1 MQAIGHQVV
10 GSKNSHEDVK
20 LMYEMFFGRKA
31 ASIKGVLKGHLGSI
45 KTKQVLSRI
54 FQVLF
59 VRPFKACYMLPN
71 DIKLEFVIM

>member
-20 LMYEMFFGRKA
+20 MMYEMFFGRKA
-31 ASIKGVLKGHLGSI
+31 ASIKGELKRHLGSI

-54 FQVLF
+54 FQVYY
-59 VRPFKACYMLPN
+59 AITAICYTM
-71 DIKLEFVIM
+71 DC

>member
-20 LMYEMFFGRKA
+20 LMYETFFGRKA

-45 KTKQVLSRI
+45 KTKQVLSQI

-59 VRPFKACYMLPN
+59 VSNSYHSKLVTCYLMISSWSL
-71 DIKLEFVIM
+71 